1 MKKTLL
7 LILTIAFAMTGTA
20 VAQSLPSYYPAK
32 GFQRTGIV
40 DAVYADEGRIVIGD
54 TSYTISPAAV
64 VHSLSSSSDS
74 MARVRKGRRVGF
86 KTVGAD
92 VIKEFWLLPSNYK
105 SRTRR

>member
-7 LILTIAFAMTGTA
+7 LVLMIAFAMTGTA

-32 GFQRTGIV
+32 GFQQTGIV

-54 TSYTISPAAV
+54 ISYTISPAAV

-74 MARVRKGRRVGF
+74 MARVRKGRHVGF
-86 KTVGAD
+86 KTVGGD
-92 VIKEFWLLPSNYK
+92 VIKEFWLLPKNY
-105 SRTRR
+105 RAPGRR